1 MGKLIFL
8 KFIGKGLDKINNSA
22 IICLNKLMEGL
33 IKLKNPTKE
42 VKNMPKEWSDLTRL
56 TQGAPIVVERV
67 RLTEENVAIEGE
79 FELPPLARL
88 SADDQVFV
96 MAFVLCHG
104 SIKEIERIFGVS
116 YPTVKNRLNRLANKL
131 EFVETLDFPDE
142 EDVLERL
149 ENGDIDAEEAIRRLS
164 E

>member
-1 MGKLIFL
+1 MAN
-8 KFIGKGLDKINNSA
+8 D
-22 IICLNKLMEGL
+22 
-33 IKLKNPTKE
+33 
-42 VKNMPKEWSDLTRL
+42 WSDLTGL

-67 RLTEENVAIEGE
+67 RLTESNIAIEGE

-116 YPTVKNRLNRLANKL
+116 YPTVKNRLNRLAKKL
-131 EFVETLDFPDE
+131 DFVETLDFPDE
-142 EDVLERL
+142 EDVLDQL
-149 ENGDIDAEEAIRRLS
+149 EDGDIDADEALRRLS

>member
-1 MGKLIFL
+1 
-8 KFIGKGLDKINNSA
+8 
-22 IICLNKLMEGL
+22 
-33 IKLKNPTKE
+33 
-42 VKNMPKEWSDLTRL
+42 MPNEWSDLSRL

-67 RLTEENVAIEGE
+67 RLADSGIAIEGE

-88 SADDQVFV
+88 SADDQIFV

-131 EFVETLDFPDE
+131 EFVETFDFPAE
-142 EDVLERL
+142 EDVLSRL
-149 ENGDIDAEEAIRRLS
+149 ESGDINAEEAIRRLS

>member
-1 MGKLIFL
+1 
-8 KFIGKGLDKINNSA
+8 
-22 IICLNKLMEGL
+22 
-33 IKLKNPTKE
+33 
-42 VKNMPKEWSDLTRL
+42 MPNEWSDLTNI
-56 TQGAPIVVERV
+56 TQGAPMVVERI
-67 RLTEENVAIEGE
+67 RMTESGIAVEGK

-88 SADDQVFV
+88 SADDQIFV

-116 YPTVKNRLNRLANKL
+116 YPTVKNRLNRLARKL

-142 EDVLERL
+142 EDVLDQL
-149 ENGDIDAEEAIRRLS
+149 ESGDIDAEEALRRLS

>member
-1 MGKLIFL
+1 MT
-8 KFIGKGLDKINNSA
+8 N
-22 IICLNKLMEGL
+22 
-33 IKLKNPTKE
+33 
-42 VKNMPKEWSDLTRL
+42 EWSDLTNI

-67 RLTEENVAIEGE
+67 RMTESGIAVEGE

-88 SADDQVFV
+88 SADDQIFI

-116 YPTVKNRLNRLANKL
+116 YPTVKNRLNRLARKL
-131 EFVETLDFPDE
+131 DFVETFDFPDE
-142 EDVLERL
+142 EDVLDQL
-149 ENGDIDAEEAIRRLS
+149 ESGDINAEEAIRRLS

>member
-1 MGKLIFL
+1 MTN
-8 KFIGKGLDKINNSA
+8 D
-22 IICLNKLMEGL
+22 
-33 IKLKNPTKE
+33 
-42 VKNMPKEWSDLTRL
+42 WQDLTRL

-67 RLTEENVAIEGE
+67 RMTESDIAVEGE

-88 SADDQVFV
+88 SSDDQVFV

-116 YPTVKNRLNRLANKL
+116 YPTVKNRLNRLAKKL
-131 EFVETLDFPDE
+131 DFVETLDFPE
-142 EDVLERL
+142 EDDILDRL
-149 ENGDIDAEEAIRRLS
+149 ESGDIDAEEALRRLS

>member
-1 MGKLIFL
+1 MTN
-8 KFIGKGLDKINNSA
+8 D
-22 IICLNKLMEGL
+22 
-33 IKLKNPTKE
+33 
-42 VKNMPKEWSDLTRL
+42 WQDLTRL

-67 RLTEENVAIEGE
+67 RMTESGIAVEGE

-88 SADDQVFV
+88 SSDDQVFV

-116 YPTVKNRLNRLANKL
+116 YPTVKNRLNRLAKKL
-131 EFVETLDFPDE
+131 DFVETLDFPE
-142 EDVLERL
+142 EDDILDRL
-149 ENGDIDAEEAIRRLS
+149 ESGDIDAEEALRRLS

>member
-1 MGKLIFL
+1 MA
-8 KFIGKGLDKINNSA
+8 N
-22 IICLNKLMEGL
+22 
-33 IKLKNPTKE
+33 
-42 VKNMPKEWSDLTRL
+42 EWSDLSRL

-67 RLTEENVAIEGE
+67 RLAGSNIAIEGE

-142 EDVLERL
+142 EEILDRL
-149 ENGDIDAEEAIRRLS
+149 EDGDIDADEAIRRLS

>member
-1 MGKLIFL
+1 MT
-8 KFIGKGLDKINNSA
+8 N
-22 IICLNKLMEGL
+22 
-33 IKLKNPTKE
+33 
-42 VKNMPKEWSDLTRL
+42 EWSDLMNI

-67 RLTEENVAIEGE
+67 RMTESGIAIEGE

-88 SADDQVFV
+88 SADDQIFV

-142 EDVLERL
+142 EDVLSQL
-149 ENGDIDAEEAIRRLS
+149 ESGDIDAEEAIRRLS

>member
-1 MGKLIFL
+1 MAN
-8 KFIGKGLDKINNSA
+8 D
-22 IICLNKLMEGL
+22 
-33 IKLKNPTKE
+33 
-42 VKNMPKEWSDLTRL
+42 WSELGRI

-67 RLTEENVAIEGE
+67 RLAGNGIAIEGE

-142 EDVLERL
+142 EDILSQLEDG
-149 ENGDIDAEEAIRRLS
+149 EIDAEEAIRRLS

>member
-1 MGKLIFL
+1 MA
-8 KFIGKGLDKINNSA
+8 N
-22 IICLNKLMEGL
+22 
-33 IKLKNPTKE
+33 
-42 VKNMPKEWSDLTRL
+42 EWSDLMRL

-88 SADDQVFV
+88 SADDQIFV

-116 YPTVKNRLNRLANKL
+116 YPTVKNRLNRLAKRL
-131 EFVETLDFPDE
+131 EFVETFNLPDE

-149 ENGDIDAEEAIRRLS
+149 ENGDINAEEAIRRLS

>member
-1 MGKLIFL
+1 
-8 KFIGKGLDKINNSA
+8 
-22 IICLNKLMEGL
+22 
-33 IKLKNPTKE
+33 
-42 VKNMPKEWSDLTRL
+42 MPNEWSDLTNI
-56 TQGAPIVVERV
+56 TQGAPMVVERV
-67 RLTEENVAIEGE
+67 RMTESGIAVEGE

-88 SADDQVFV
+88 SADDQIFV

-142 EDVLERL
+142 EDVLDQL
-149 ENGDIDAEEAIRRLS
+149 ESGDIDAEEALRRLS
-164 E
+164 S

>member
-1 MGKLIFL
+1 M
-8 KFIGKGLDKINNSA
+8 
-22 IICLNKLMEGL
+22 LND
-33 IKLKNPTKE
+33 
-42 VKNMPKEWSDLTRL
+42 WQDLTRL

-67 RLTEENVAIEGE
+67 RMAESGIAIEGQ

-88 SADDQVFV
+88 SAEDQVFV

-116 YPTVKNRLNRLANKL
+116 YPTVKNRLNRLAKKL
-131 EFVETLDFPDE
+131 DFVETLDFPE
-142 EDVLERL
+142 EDNVLDQL
-149 ENGDIDAEEAIRRLS
+149 ESGDIDAGEAIRRLS

>member
-1 MGKLIFL
+1 MTN
-8 KFIGKGLDKINNSA
+8 D
-22 IICLNKLMEGL
+22 
-33 IKLKNPTKE
+33 
-42 VKNMPKEWSDLTRL
+42 WQDLTRL

-67 RLTEENVAIEGE
+67 RMTESGIAVEGE

-88 SADDQVFV
+88 STDDQVFV

-116 YPTVKNRLNRLANKL
+116 YPTVKNRLNRLAKKL
-131 EFVETLDFPDE
+131 DFVETLDFPE
-142 EDVLERL
+142 EDDVLDRL
-149 ENGDIDAEEAIRRLS
+149 ESGDIDAEEALRRLS

>member
-1 MGKLIFL
+1 
-8 KFIGKGLDKINNSA
+8 
-22 IICLNKLMEGL
+22 
-33 IKLKNPTKE
+33 
-42 VKNMPKEWSDLTRL
+42 MPNEWSDLTRL

-67 RLTEENVAIEGE
+67 RLTENNVAIEGA

-88 SADDQVFV
+88 SADDQIFV

-142 EDVLERL
+142 EDILSQLED
-149 ENGDIDAEEAIRRLS
+149 GDIDAEEAIRRLS

>member
-1 MGKLIFL
+1 MA
-8 KFIGKGLDKINNSA
+8 N
-22 IICLNKLMEGL
+22 
-33 IKLKNPTKE
+33 
-42 VKNMPKEWSDLTRL
+42 EWSDLTGL

-67 RLTEENVAIEGE
+67 RLTESNIAIEGE

-116 YPTVKNRLNRLANKL
+116 YPTVKNRLNRLAKKL
-131 EFVETLDFPDE
+131 DFVETLDFPDE
-142 EDVLERL
+142 EDVLDQL
-149 ENGDIDAEEAIRRLS
+149 EDGDIDADEALRRLS

>member
-1 MGKLIFL
+1 MA
-8 KFIGKGLDKINNSA
+8 N
-22 IICLNKLMEGL
+22 
-33 IKLKNPTKE
+33 
-42 VKNMPKEWSDLTRL
+42 EWSDLTGL

-67 RLTEENVAIEGE
+67 RLTESNIDIEGE

-116 YPTVKNRLNRLANKL
+116 YPTVKNRLNRLAKKL
-131 EFVETLDFPDE
+131 DFVETLDFPDE
-142 EDVLERL
+142 EDVLDQL
-149 ENGDIDAEEAIRRLS
+149 EDGDIDADEAIRRLS